1 MKHCYDFEKEIF
13 RWDEGIPLGNGQI
26 GALLWGKPQDLRVS
40 LDRSDI
46 WDTTPCPETKKAEF
60 SYSNMVKL
68 AKEGNLEEIRRIFDG
83 PYNHLIPSKLPVGA
97 LVLHLPGK
105 WKSGKLCLE
114 EAMAKASGEGWQLQ
128 SFMHAKKR
136 AGLIEIS
143 HTGSF
148 TWELEHPA
156 YNTEPG
162 SNEGLANSVDTASL
176 QQLRYEKAR
185 TGEKDGVRFFIQK
198 ITDSFSYGVF
208 AAECRVPGKTLL
220 AYTVG
225 AVTDGYKN
233 NLCNIRQEKNRK
245 KEEDQRIGKTEKKEA
260 QERRE
265 TDLPEAPVSWI
276 EASITL
282 LKEVLAKG
290 YEENLRHHKKWWE
303 DYFSKSSISL
313 PDAFFEKNWYMA
325 AYLLGSCSRKGG
337 YPMPLQ
343 GLWTADDGKLPPW
356 KGDYHHDLN
365 TELSYYSYLKSN
377 HIEEGECFLDFLWS
391 LRGVGAQFAKSFY
404 RAKGACIP
412 ATMTIDGQP
421 LGGWG
426 MYSLSPIMSAWLSQ
440 AFERHYRYTGDEE
453 FLRKRAYPYMRDTGI
468 FLESLLQEKNGLLYL
483 PISSSPEIHDDTLEA
498 FLTPNSNFDLAL
510 LHNLYESLEHY
521 AAILENGEK
530 EHWREIREK
539 LPALSV
545 DERGVLRLSPTES
558 LRESHRHFSHLM
570 AIHPLRLLTWDK
582 EEDRKIIEACI
593 LDLEALGKG
602 AWVGYSFGWMAQL
615 YAIAKNGNAAA
626 WQLRVF
632 WESFCSDNGFH
643 LNGDFKNRGITASHY
658 RPFTLEANMCAADA
672 LQEMLLYSEKG
683 EIEVFPAIPEEWAEK
698 EVVFE
703 NLRAEK
709 GILVSAVLNKGCIE
723 RLELIFEKPG
733 CVYVKKNKFLT
744 VLSKAEKNMK
754 TTEDDC
760 GWHIEGG
767 NGEKAIICG

>member
-1 MKHCYDFEKEIF
+1 MKHCYDFEKESS
-13 RWDEGIPLGNGQI
+13 RWDESIPLGNGQI
-26 GALLWGKPQDLRVS
+26 GALLWGKPDALRVS

-68 AKEGNLEEIRRIFDG
+68 VKEGNLEEIRRIFDG

-105 WKSGKLCLE
+105 WKGGKLCLE
-114 EAMAKASGEGWQLQ
+114 EARAEAFGEGWQLQ
-128 SFMHAKKR
+128 GFVHAKKR
-136 AGLIEIS
+136 VGLMEIS

-176 QQLRYEKAR
+176 QQLHYEKAKI
-185 TGEKDGVRFFIQK
+185 GEKDGVRFFLQK
-198 ITDSFSYGVF
+198 ITDAFSYGVF
-208 AAECRVPGKTLL
+208 VAECRMQDKTLL

-225 AVTDGYKN
+225 ASTDK
-233 NLCNIRQEKNRK
+233 QENTLE
-245 KEEDQRIGKTEKKEA
+245 KEEA
-260 QERRE
+260 
-265 TDLPEAPVSWI
+265 LAPWI
-276 EASITL
+276 EASIAL
-282 LKEVLAKG
+282 LKEALTEG
-290 YEENLRHHKKWWE
+290 YAENFCKHKDWWE

-377 HIEEGECFLDFLWS
+377 HLEEGECFLDFLWS
-391 LRGVGAQFAKSFY
+391 LRGVGEQFAKSFY
-404 RAKGACIP
+404 QAKGACIP

-426 MYSLSPIMSAWLSQ
+426 MYSLSPVMSAWLSQ
-440 AFERHYRYTGDEE
+440 VFERHYRYTGDEE
-453 FLRKRAYPYMRDTGI
+453 FLSRRAYPYMKDTGL
-468 FLESLLQEKNGLLYL
+468 FLESLLKEREGLLYL
-483 PISSSPEIHDDTLEA
+483 PISSSPEIHDDTLES

-510 LHNLYESLEHY
+510 LRSLYENLEHY
-521 AAILENGEK
+521 AIVLENGEEK
-530 EHWREIREK
+530 HWREIKEK
-539 LPALSV
+539 LPVFSV

-558 LRESHRHFSHLM
+558 LQESHRHFSHLM

-582 EEDRKIIEACI
+582 EEDRRIIEACI
-593 LDLEALGKG
+593 RDLEALGKG

-632 WESFCSDNGFH
+632 WESFCADNGFH

-683 EIEVFPAIPEEWAEK
+683 EVEVFPAIPTEWEEKKVA
-698 EVVFE
+698 FAH
-703 NLRAEK
+703 LRAEK
-709 GILVSAVLNKGCIE
+709 GILVSAVLEQGYVQK
-723 RLELIFEKPG
+723 LELTFEKPG
-733 CVYVKKNKFLT
+733 CVYVKKNAFLT
-744 VLSKAEKNMK
+744 KLSGAQQNAKI
-754 TTEDDC
+754 TEDSC
-760 GWHIEGG
+760 GWKVEGYA
-767 NGEKAIICG
+767 GEKITLY

>member
-1 MKHCYDFEKEIF
+1 MKHCYDFEKEIS
-13 RWDEGIPLGNGQI
+13 RWDESIPLGNGQI
-26 GALLWGKPQDLRVS
+26 GALLWGKPDALRVS

-68 AKEGNLEEIRRIFDG
+68 VKEGNLEEIRRIFDG

-105 WKSGKLCLE
+105 WKGGKLCLE
-114 EAMAKASGEGWQLQ
+114 EARAEAFGEGWQLQ
-128 SFMHAKKR
+128 GFVHAKKR
-136 AGLIEIS
+136 VGLMEIS

-148 TWELEHPA
+148 TWELEPPA

-176 QQLRYEKAR
+176 QQLHYEKAKI
-185 TGEKDGVRFFIQK
+185 GEKDGVRFFLQK
-198 ITDSFSYGVF
+198 ITDAFSYGVF
-208 AAECRVPGKTLL
+208 VAECRMQDKTLL

-225 AVTDGYKN
+225 ASTDKQEN
-233 NLCNIRQEKNRK
+233 NLE
-245 KEEDQRIGKTEKKEA
+245 KEEA
-260 QERRE
+260 
-265 TDLPEAPVSWI
+265 LAPWI
-276 EASITL
+276 EASIAL
-282 LKEVLAKG
+282 LKEALTEG
-290 YEENLRHHKKWWE
+290 YAENFCKHKDWWE

-377 HIEEGECFLDFLWS
+377 HLEEGECFLDFLWS
-391 LRGVGAQFAKSFY
+391 LRGVGEQFAKSFY
-404 RAKGACIP
+404 QAKGACIP

-426 MYSLSPIMSAWLSQ
+426 MYSLSPVMSAWLSQ
-440 AFERHYRYTGDEE
+440 VFERHYRYTGDEE
-453 FLRKRAYPYMRDTGI
+453 FLSRRAYPYMKDTGL
-468 FLESLLQEKNGLLYL
+468 FLESLLKEREGLLYL
-483 PISSSPEIHDDTLEA
+483 PISSSPEIHDDTLES

-510 LHNLYESLEHY
+510 LRSLYESLEHY
-521 AAILENGEK
+521 AIVLENGEEK
-530 EHWREIREK
+530 HWREIKEK
-539 LPALSV
+539 LPVFSV

-558 LRESHRHFSHLM
+558 LQESHRHFSHLM

-582 EEDRKIIEACI
+582 EEDRRIIEACI
-593 LDLEALGKG
+593 RDLEALGKG

-632 WESFCSDNGFH
+632 WESFCADNGFH

-683 EIEVFPAIPEEWAEK
+683 EVEVFPAIPTEWEEKKVA
-698 EVVFE
+698 FAH
-703 NLRAEK
+703 LRAEK
-709 GILVSAVLNKGCIE
+709 GILVSAVLEQGYVQK
-723 RLELIFEKPG
+723 LELTFEKPG
-733 CVYVKKNKFLT
+733 CVYVKKNAFLT
-744 VLSKAEKNMK
+744 KLSGAQQNVKI
-754 TTEDDC
+754 TEDSC
-760 GWHIEGG
+760 GWKVEGYA
-767 NGEKAIICG
+767 GEKITLY

>member
-1 MKHCYDFEKEIF
+1 MKHCYDFEKEIS
-13 RWDEGIPLGNGQI
+13 RWDESIPLGNGQI
-26 GALLWGKPQDLRVS
+26 GALLWGKPDALRVS

-68 AKEGNLEEIRRIFDG
+68 VKEGNLEEIRRIFDG

-105 WKSGKLCLE
+105 WKGGKLCLE
-114 EAMAKASGEGWQLQ
+114 EARAEAFGEGWQLQ
-128 SFMHAKKR
+128 GFVHAKKR
-136 AGLIEIS
+136 VGLMEIS

-176 QQLRYEKAR
+176 QQIHYEKAKI
-185 TGEKDGVRFFIQK
+185 GEKDGVRFFLQK
-198 ITDSFSYGVF
+198 ITDAFSYGVF
-208 AAECRVPGKTLL
+208 VAECRMQDKTLL

-225 AVTDGYKN
+225 ASTDK
-233 NLCNIRQEKNRK
+233 QENTLE
-245 KEEDQRIGKTEKKEA
+245 KEEA
-260 QERRE
+260 
-265 TDLPEAPVSWI
+265 LAPWI
-276 EASITL
+276 EASIAL
-282 LKEVLAKG
+282 LKEALTEG
-290 YEENLRHHKKWWE
+290 YAENFCKHKDWWE

-377 HIEEGECFLDFLWS
+377 HLEEGECFLDFLWS
-391 LRGVGAQFAKSFY
+391 LRGVGEQFAKSFY
-404 RAKGACIP
+404 QAKGACIP

-426 MYSLSPIMSAWLSQ
+426 MYSLSPVMSAWLSQ
-440 AFERHYRYTGDEE
+440 VFERHYRYTGDEE
-453 FLRKRAYPYMRDTGI
+453 FLSRRAYPYMKDTGL
-468 FLESLLQEKNGLLYL
+468 FLESLLKEREGLLYL
-483 PISSSPEIHDDTLEA
+483 PISSSPEIHDDTLES

-510 LHNLYESLEHY
+510 LRSLYESLEHY
-521 AAILENGEK
+521 AIVLENGEEK
-530 EHWREIREK
+530 HWREIKEK
-539 LPALSV
+539 LPVFSV

-558 LRESHRHFSHLM
+558 LQESHRHFSHLM

-582 EEDRKIIEACI
+582 EEDRRIIEACI
-593 LDLEALGKG
+593 RDLEALGKG

-632 WESFCSDNGFH
+632 WESFCADNGFH

-683 EIEVFPAIPEEWAEK
+683 EVEVFPAIPTEWEEKKVA
-698 EVVFE
+698 FAH
-703 NLRAEK
+703 LRAEK
-709 GILVSAVLNKGCIE
+709 GILVSAVLEQGYVQK
-723 RLELIFEKPG
+723 LELTFEKPG
-733 CVYVKKNKFLT
+733 CVYVKKNAFLT
-744 VLSKAEKNMK
+744 KLSGAQQNTKI
-754 TTEDDC
+754 TEDSC
-760 GWHIEGG
+760 GWKVEGYA
-767 NGEKAIICG
+767 GEKITLY

>member
-1 MKHCYDFEKEIF
+1 MKHCYDFEKEIS
-13 RWDEGIPLGNGQI
+13 RWDESIPLGNGQI
-26 GALLWGKPQDLRVS
+26 GALLWGKPDALRVS

-68 AKEGNLEEIRRIFDG
+68 VKEGNLEEIRRIFDG

-105 WKSGKLCLE
+105 WKGGKLCLE
-114 EAMAKASGEGWQLQ
+114 EARAEAFGEGWQLQ
-128 SFMHAKKR
+128 GFVHAKKR
-136 AGLIEIS
+136 VGLMEIS

-176 QQLRYEKAR
+176 QQLHYEKAKI
-185 TGEKDGVRFFIQK
+185 GEKDGVRFFLQK
-198 ITDSFSYGVF
+198 ITDAFSYGVF
-208 AAECRVPGKTLL
+208 VAECRMQDKTLL

-225 AVTDGYKN
+225 ASTDKQEN
-233 NLCNIRQEKNRK
+233 NLE
-245 KEEDQRIGKTEKKEA
+245 KEEA
-260 QERRE
+260 
-265 TDLPEAPVSWI
+265 LAPWI
-276 EASITL
+276 EASIAL
-282 LKEVLAKG
+282 LKEALTEG
-290 YEENLRHHKKWWE
+290 YAENFCKHKDWWE

-377 HIEEGECFLDFLWS
+377 HLEEGECFLDFLWS
-391 LRGVGAQFAKSFY
+391 LRGVGEQFAKSFY
-404 RAKGACIP
+404 QAKGACIP

-426 MYSLSPIMSAWLSQ
+426 MYSLSPVMSAWLSQ
-440 AFERHYRYTGDEE
+440 VFERHYRYTGDEE
-453 FLRKRAYPYMRDTGI
+453 FLSRRAYPYMKDTGL
-468 FLESLLQEKNGLLYL
+468 FLESLLKEREGLLYL
-483 PISSSPEIHDDTLEA
+483 PISSSPEIHDDTLES

-510 LHNLYESLEHY
+510 LRSLYESLEHY
-521 AAILENGEK
+521 AIVLENGEEK
-530 EHWREIREK
+530 HWREIKEK
-539 LPALSV
+539 LPVFSV

-558 LRESHRHFSHLM
+558 LQESHRHFSHLM

-582 EEDRKIIEACI
+582 EEDRRIIEACI
-593 LDLEALGKG
+593 RDLEALGKG

-632 WESFCSDNGFH
+632 WESFCADNGFH

-683 EIEVFPAIPEEWAEK
+683 EVEVFPAIPTEWEEKKVA
-698 EVVFE
+698 FAH
-703 NLRAEK
+703 LRAEK
-709 GILVSAVLNKGCIE
+709 GILVSAVLEQGYVQK
-723 RLELIFEKPG
+723 LELTFEKPG
-733 CVYVKKNKFLT
+733 CVYVKKNAFLT
-744 VLSKAEKNMK
+744 KLSGAQQNVKI
-754 TTEDDC
+754 TEDSC
-760 GWHIEGG
+760 GWKVEGYA
-767 NGEKAIICG
+767 GEKITLY

>member
-1 MKHCYDFEKEIF
+1 MKHCYDFEKEIS
-13 RWDEGIPLGNGQI
+13 RWDESIPLGNGQI
-26 GALLWGKPQDLRVS
+26 GALLWGNPDALRVS

-68 AKEGNLEEIRRIFDG
+68 VKEGNLEEIRRIFDG

-105 WKSGKLCLE
+105 WKGGKLCLE
-114 EAMAKASGEGWQLQ
+114 EARAEAFGEGWQLQ
-128 SFMHAKKR
+128 GFVHAKKR
-136 AGLIEIS
+136 VGLMEIS

-148 TWELEHPA
+148 TWELEPPA

-176 QQLRYEKAR
+176 QQLHYEKAKI
-185 TGEKDGVRFFIQK
+185 GEKDGVRFFLQK
-198 ITDSFSYGVF
+198 ITGAFSYGVF
-208 AAECRVPGKTLL
+208 VAECRMQDKTLL

-225 AVTDGYKN
+225 ASTDKQEN
-233 NLCNIRQEKNRK
+233 NLE
-245 KEEDQRIGKTEKKEA
+245 KEEA
-260 QERRE
+260 
-265 TDLPEAPVSWI
+265 LAPWI
-276 EASITL
+276 EASIAL
-282 LKEVLAKG
+282 LKEALTEG
-290 YEENLRHHKKWWE
+290 YAENFCKHKDWWE

-377 HIEEGECFLDFLWS
+377 HLEEGECFLDFLWS
-391 LRGVGAQFAKSFY
+391 LRGVGEQFAKSFY
-404 RAKGACIP
+404 QAKGACIP

-426 MYSLSPIMSAWLSQ
+426 MYSLSPVMSAWLSQ
-440 AFERHYRYTGDEE
+440 VFERHYRYTGDEE
-453 FLRKRAYPYMRDTGI
+453 FLSRRAYPYMKDTGL
-468 FLESLLQEKNGLLYL
+468 FLESLLKEREGLLYL
-483 PISSSPEIHDDTLEA
+483 PISSSPEIHDDTLES

-510 LHNLYESLEHY
+510 LRSLYESLEHY
-521 AAILENGEK
+521 AIVLENGEEK
-530 EHWREIREK
+530 HWREIKEK
-539 LPALSV
+539 LPVFSV

-558 LRESHRHFSHLM
+558 LQESHRHFSHLM

-582 EEDRKIIEACI
+582 EEDRRIIEACI
-593 LDLEALGKG
+593 RDLEALGKG

-632 WESFCSDNGFH
+632 WESFCADNGFH

-683 EIEVFPAIPEEWAEK
+683 EVEVFPAIPTEWEEKKVA
-698 EVVFE
+698 FAH
-703 NLRAEK
+703 LRAEK
-709 GILVSAVLNKGCIE
+709 GILVSAVLEQGYVQK
-723 RLELIFEKPG
+723 LELTFEKPG
-733 CVYVKKNKFLT
+733 CVYVKKNAFLT
-744 VLSKAEKNMK
+744 KLSGAQQNVKI
-754 TTEDDC
+754 TEDSC
-760 GWHIEGG
+760 GWKVEGYA
-767 NGEKAIICG
+767 GEKITLY